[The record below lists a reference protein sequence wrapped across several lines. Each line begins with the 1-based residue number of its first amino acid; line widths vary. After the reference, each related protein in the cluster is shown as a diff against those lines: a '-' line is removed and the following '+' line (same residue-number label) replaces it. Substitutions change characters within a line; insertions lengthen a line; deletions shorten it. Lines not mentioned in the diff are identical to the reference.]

1 MFVSL
6 DLAESLIGRHIWYA
20 VPFAMV
26 RGARKVFRPAG
37 GTVAGLCHRMSLQQ
51 WRTADSSAQ
60 GLLSGSH

>member
-26 RGARKVFRPAG
+26 RGARKVFRPD
-37 GTVAGLCHRMSLQQ
+37 VAAAVAHG
-51 WRTADSSAQ
+51 
-60 GLLSGSH
+60 